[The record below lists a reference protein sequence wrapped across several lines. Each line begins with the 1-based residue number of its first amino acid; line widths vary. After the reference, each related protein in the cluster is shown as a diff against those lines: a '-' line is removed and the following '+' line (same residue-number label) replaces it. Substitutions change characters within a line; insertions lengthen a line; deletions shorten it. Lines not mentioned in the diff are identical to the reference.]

1 MPQKKKSNRKL
12 SVGYTEKSHKNDKV
26 MTRSQG
32 INRRTSFQQD
42 DSDRRHR
49 RYKLIRKP
57 LYMFTNLTTKLRLLS
72 TLNPCEAVMRM
83 SAGIRSP
90 NFTSMTS
97 PTTSSSARILTFSP
111 PRTAIAY
118 CNNILTSV
126 ESNLAK
132 GRITAAYQPLH
143 SQYNLQWAKHRLTF
157 SFNHNCQT
165 ADVLN
170 YMSIRQHVDLAIKV
184 NKHHNTTF

>member
-57 LYMFTNLTTKLRLLS
+57 LYMFTNLADKTSFTFYLKSVRGGYANVGRYSISELHVNDVTDDKLFRSNIDLL
-72 TLNPCEAVMRM
+72 
-83 SAGIRSP
+83 
-90 NFTSMTS
+90 
-97 PTTSSSARILTFSP
+97 TTSDGYR
-111 PRTAIAY
+111 
-118 CNNILTSV
+118 V
-126 ESNLAK
+126 
-132 GRITAAYQPLH
+132 
-143 SQYNLQWAKHRLTF
+143 LQ
-157 SFNHNCQT
+157 
-165 ADVLN
+165 
-170 YMSIRQHVDLAIKV
+170 
-184 NKHHNTTF
+184 